1 MMTFLESPGFLS
13 PYGNMGTDISS
24 VMAWLFT
31 LLFMYGW
38 YLAKKHRGQSHHTL
52 TLWGMVAML
61 GYFTIYYL
69 ARNLGKLATEGKDG
83 FGGPEWVYT
92 YLFLPMLN
100 IHILVVSVGLL
111 LAIYMLILGFRTSFK
126 RGGEMVLRVGELTM
140 SPKIFRNILIG
151 AGVIFAV
158 IAILRWGPI
167 QRFLVYLVAFILI
180 AGLLFMER
188 GLEKWIPD
196 GAKRHRLV
204 GIFTMS
210 LYAIALVT
218 STGTY
223 LMLYF
228 IYPVKKVIVG

>member
-1 MMTFLESPGFLS
+1 MMNFLERPGFLS

-38 YLAKKHRGQSHHTL
+38 YLAKQHRGQAHHTL

-61 GYFTIYYL
+61 GYFTVYYL

-83 FGGPEWVYT
+83 FGGPEWVYS
-92 YLFLPMLN
+92 YIFLPMLN

-111 LAIYMLILGFRTSFK
+111 LAIYMLILGFRTGLK
-126 RGGEMVLRVGELTM
+126 KEGEMFLRAGTLTM
-140 SPKIFRNILIG
+140 TPKVFRNVLIG
-151 AGVIFAV
+151 AAV
-158 IAILRWGPI
+158 TFGAIAILRWGPI
-167 QRFLVYLVAFILI
+167 QRFFVYFVGFLLI

-188 GLEKWIPD
+188 GMEKWIPD
-196 GAKRHRLV
+196 GARRHRLV

-228 IYPVKKVIVG
+228 IYPVKQVVVG